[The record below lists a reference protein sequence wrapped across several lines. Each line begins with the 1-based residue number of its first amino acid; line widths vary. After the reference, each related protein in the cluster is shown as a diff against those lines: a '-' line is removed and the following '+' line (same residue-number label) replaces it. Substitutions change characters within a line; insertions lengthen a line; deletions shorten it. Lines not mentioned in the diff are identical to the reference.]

1 MTVRWKNGARKQ
13 NKLVNPKLND
23 TNMWNMKPQP
33 VAVCLSS
40 TCGQQRVDSST
51 SPNKICQQGPLKQTR
66 LINLHKE
73 TKSVLVL
80 CRPHSDKAE
89 ENFCIGLRRSLKSC
103 RFFLI
108 FFLVFECILFYF
120 LDTDVHKNKKKQTNS
135 WGLKNTSKMICSND
149 VLVKVII
156 CTLLF

>member
-40 TCGQQRVDSST
+40 TCGRQRVDSST

-103 RFFLI
+103 RFIYLFFFGVWMHPFL
-108 FFLVFECILFYF
+108 FFRYWCSQKLK
-120 LDTDVHKNKKKQTNS
+120 KNKQTAEVWKIQARWS
-135 WGLKNTSKMICSND
+135 VAMMS
-149 VLVKVII
+149 
-156 CTLLF
+156 